1 MRTPS
6 ECPFE
11 AAVAG
16 AAVGGRWL
24 DDSASELR
32 THAQGCAFCADIV
45 QVAMVFRSE
54 HDAARQVRVPSAG
67 QVWWRATV
75 RARMEAA
82 QAASRPMTWLQG
94 MAGAAA
100 AGLICAMLVLMW
112 SPLTAA
118 FASAVSVAVSFNP
131 GVVDAAAPLLAAM
144 KSSLPLMLGVA
155 ACIVL
160 APLLVL
166 CVALLHDND

>member
-11 AAVAG
+11 VAVAG
-16 AAVGGRWL
+16 AVIGGRWL
-24 DDSASELR
+24 LDSASELR

-45 QVAMVFRSE
+45 QVAMIFRSE
-54 HDAARQVRVPSAG
+54 QDAARQVRVPAAG

-82 QAASRPMTWLQG
+82 QAAARPITWLQG
-94 MAGAAA
+94 TAGAAV
-100 AGLICAMLVLMW
+100 AGLICAMVVMMW
-112 SPLTAA
+112 SPLRAA
-118 FASAVSVAVSFNP
+118 ARSALTVVVSFEP
-131 GVVDAAAPLLAAM
+131 GVLDAAAPVLAALRN
-144 KSSLPLMLGVA
+144 SLPLMLGVA
-155 ACIVL
+155 ACVVL

-166 CVALLHDND
+166 CVALLHEND

>member
-1 MRTPS
+1 MRTPP

-16 AAVGGRWL
+16 AVVGGRWL

-32 THAQGCAFCADIV
+32 THAQSCAFCADIE

-54 HDAARQVRVPSAG
+54 QDAARHVRVPVAG

-82 QAASRPMTWLQG
+82 QVAARPITWLQG
-94 MAGAAA
+94 MAGALV
-100 AGLICAMLVLMW
+100 AGLVCAIAVLIW
-112 SPLTAA
+112 SPLSAA
-118 FASAVSVAVSFNP
+118 ARRALSVAASLDP
-131 GVVDAAAPLLAAM
+131 SMLDAAAPVLAVM
-144 KSSLPLMLGVA
+144 KSSLPLMLGA
-155 ACIVL
+155 ACVVL

-166 CVALLHDND
+166 CVALLPEND

>member
-6 ECPFE
+6 ECPLE
-11 AAVAG
+11 TAVAG
-16 AAVGGRWL
+16 AVVGGRWL

-32 THAQGCAFCADIV
+32 THAQSCAFCADIE
-45 QVAMVFRSE
+45 QVAMIFRSE
-54 HDAARQVRVPSAG
+54 QDAARQVRVPAAG

-82 QAASRPMTWLQG
+82 QVAARPITWLQG

-100 AGLICAMLVLMW
+100 AGLICAMIVLLW
-112 SPLTAA
+112 SPLQAA
-118 FASAVSVAVSFNP
+118 GRSALSVAANLNP
-131 GVVDAAAPLLAAM
+131 GVLDAAAPVVAAM
-144 KSSLPLMLGVA
+144 KSSLPLMLGA
-155 ACIVL
+155 AGCVVL

-166 CVALLHDND
+166 CVALLYEND